1 MGVNTPHPQ
10 AILCL
15 DIDGTLLDSNEQVHP
30 NDVRIF
36 QHCPPEIQLILT
48 TGRPLNSAKPV
59 LRMNRVFD
67 EEKLPIPGVFING
80 GAAYLPNEQLCFK
93 HPLSPQTSQT
103 LLELSGAFPNS
114 EFVFCTVS
122 EAYRVNPTALGQHIC
137 ESHHL
142 NVVGGMDSIPH
153 EKIIKVMAFNN
164 DPAELD
170 LIRQATRR
178 IKAEMAVS
186 LPFIFEFNP
195 PGITKANTLLQLLKE
210 LELENIPIFSAGDG
224 ENDLSLFRLA
234 QRSFAPETAHPAIL
248 ERADQIIA
256 RNKNGLLQPIFEQII
271 N

>member
-59 LRMNRVFD
+59 LMMNRVFN

-80 GAAYLPNEQLCFK
+80 GAAYLPDEQLCFE
-93 HPLSPQTSQT
+93 HPLSPQISQT
-103 LLELSGAFPNS
+103 LLELSSAFPNS

-170 LIRQATRR
+170 LIRQAARGM
-178 IKAEMAVS
+178 KAEMAVS

-210 LELENIPIFSAGDG
+210 LELENIPIFVAGDG
-224 ENDLSLFRLA
+224 ERTIYPCSGWQ
-234 QRSFAPETAHPAIL
+234 QRSFTPETAHPLIL

-256 RNKNGLLQPIFEQII
+256 
-271 N
+271 